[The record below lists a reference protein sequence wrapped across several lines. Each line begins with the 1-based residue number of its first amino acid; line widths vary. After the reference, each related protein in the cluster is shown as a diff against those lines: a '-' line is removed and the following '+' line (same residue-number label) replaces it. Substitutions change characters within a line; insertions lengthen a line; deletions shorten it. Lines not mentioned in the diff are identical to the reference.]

1 LSRLRQYFHY
11 QFNRLLAQ
19 GAGGQYLL
27 LALVALFIV
36 LLGINASFLGLF
48 TPEALQAE
56 GIDDDLGG
64 GMIDSAWWS
73 LKHVIDPGAFAED
86 YGAPWPVLLISLLLS
101 VTGLA
106 ILGVLIAFITT
117 SVQRRLELVK
127 RGNTPV
133 VEVGHT
139 LILGW
144 SKKVTSVLDFLSRTR
159 RKQNVV
165 ILSPRGIEDMQD
177 DLNLHFRPWRNLDV
191 VLRSGPTHTLPDLE
205 RVGLASAGSVICVA
219 RASDEGRGETD
230 IETIKTLMLLGGF
243 REWDGPAPPMV
254 AEITQKRNVEIANIA
269 ASRRIPLVST
279 SEIISKVIV
288 QSARQPGISAVYGEI
303 FSDGGNDLVVQS
315 VPEAAGRTFAEVA
328 RWYPEAIPVGIAWQD
343 QSRTVA
349 ALNPEPD
356 YELAAGEQLVLMSP
370 TANIKRHSTVS
381 AMDEVTGGDSR
392 KRTPRLERLLIIGWN
407 ENIDEILGELDA
419 HAATDAVVTILS
431 NRDEVSARAVL
442 EEALDE
448 DPRNLR
454 IEYRRGNSIVR
465 RDLET
470 LPLEEYDA
478 IVTLA
483 DESYGEDDPDAR
495 TIMSLL
501 LLTDIGRS
509 RRVPHVVSEIHEGAN
524 AELLSGTVARDVI
537 VSPQIV
543 SLQLAQISRQ
553 PVLGSIYRELL
564 SAGGIECRRQP
575 AGRYVSLD
583 RPCTF
588 EDLVVSAQRFAEV
601 AVGVSRP
608 VVSGSGPSGGLH
620 LNPAKDTRWSLSDD
634 DSIVVMA
641 QQLFE

>member
-1 LSRLRQYFHY
+1 
-11 QFNRLLAQ
+11 
-19 GAGGQYLL
+19 
-27 LALVALFIV
+27 
-36 LLGINASFLGLF
+36 
-48 TPEALQAE
+48 
-56 GIDDDLGG
+56 
-64 GMIDSAWWS
+64 
-73 LKHVIDPGAFAED
+73 
-86 YGAPWPVLLISLLLS
+86 
-101 VTGLA
+101 
-106 ILGVLIAFITT
+106 
-117 SVQRRLELVK
+117 
-127 RGNTPV
+127 
-133 VEVGHT
+133 
-139 LILGW
+139 
-144 SKKVTSVLDFLSRTR
+144 
-159 RKQNVV
+159 
-165 ILSPRGIEDMQD
+165 
-177 DLNLHFRPWRNLDV
+177 
-191 VLRSGPTHTLPDLE
+191 
-205 RVGLASAGSVICVA
+205 
-219 RASDEGRGETD
+219 
-230 IETIKTLMLLGGF
+230 
-243 REWDGPAPPMV
+243 
-254 AEITQKRNVEIANIA
+254 
-269 ASRRIPLVST
+269 VST

-564 SAGGIECRRQP
+564 SAGGIECRLQP